1 MSTLSPALP
10 LSEIE
15 AKLEMLD
22 ISPRF
27 IRALIR
33 DPEFQSKL
41 YKNHQLCYLHEF
53 TLKLNGPYLSYKQ
66 LSEIFGMNPKTVSRS
81 LRNGPQ
87 DPKPLGRHQALE
99 NNIEEQIVTQIIN
112 KANMGE
118 AMTYKQ
124 VLLYAKELS
133 KKDLTRGWLNQ
144 FYLRNNHMIKKC
156 RSFPQEDLR
165 LCIPREYLKKHISN
179 MKNVGGRFS
188 ELVFN
193 LDEVGIS
200 EYEDRRPKK
209 VFVGTNIESTVVH
222 HYVTRKIKHMTLLVC
237 ISAAGDAL
245 TPLLIVS
252 EPINDTFWNSG
263 IRPDEDVMIHQ
274 RSPPYIDTELFKEYL
289 DSILIPYIK
298 FVREKL
304 NISNSEALVMMD
316 SFSAHCND
324 RILRLLGKNSIIAFV
339 FPSHTTNL
347 FQSLDL
353 VFFGAFKNI
362 INNLDNEIE
371 EKKLFEC
378 IIKIL
383 KTYEQTATSF
393 NIRSSFK
400 KAGLDIDYQSSPR
413 KLIFNCQELV
423 KNPNFI
429 ELWNYNI
436 KIEEISKRRQNQE
449 FGVIN
454 EEYLPKGCNVVL
466 DNSGKFA
473 SDDEIEQYLNK
484 N

>member
-53 TLKLNGPYLSYKQ
+53 TLKLCGPYLSYKQ

-112 KANMGE
+112 KANMDE

-124 VLLYAKELS
+124 VLLYAKELF

-179 MKNVGGRFS
+179 MQKNVGGRFS

-200 EYEDRRPKK
+200 ESFCGY
-209 VFVGTNIESTVVH
+209 
-222 HYVTRKIKHMTLLVC
+222 KH
-237 ISAAGDAL
+237 
-245 TPLLIVS
+245 
-252 EPINDTFWNSG
+252 
-263 IRPDEDVMIHQ
+263 
-274 RSPPYIDTELFKEYL
+274 
-289 DSILIPYIK
+289 
-298 FVREKL
+298 
-304 NISNSEALVMMD
+304 
-316 SFSAHCND
+316 
-324 RILRLLGKNSIIAFV
+324 
-339 FPSHTTNL
+339 
-347 FQSLDL
+347 
-353 VFFGAFKNI
+353 
-362 INNLDNEIE
+362 
-371 EKKLFEC
+371 
-378 IIKIL
+378 
-383 KTYEQTATSF
+383 
-393 NIRSSFK
+393 
-400 KAGLDIDYQSSPR
+400 
-413 KLIFNCQELV
+413 
-423 KNPNFI
+423 
-429 ELWNYNI
+429 
-436 KIEEISKRRQNQE
+436 
-449 FGVIN
+449 
-454 EEYLPKGCNVVL
+454 
-466 DNSGKFA
+466 
-473 SDDEIEQYLNK
+473 
-484 N
+484 